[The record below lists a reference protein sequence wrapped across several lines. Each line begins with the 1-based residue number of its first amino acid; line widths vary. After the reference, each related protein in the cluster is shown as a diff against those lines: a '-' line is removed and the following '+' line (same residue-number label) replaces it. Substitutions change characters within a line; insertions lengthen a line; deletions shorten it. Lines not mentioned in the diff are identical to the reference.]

1 MISIVGGGPSGSYLA
16 YLLASEGKDVNV
28 YEEHKVIG
36 NPIQCTGLLTDSILD
51 LVPIKKEFLV
61 NTIKKARLFSPN
73 GNFTDVKLRNNF
85 VVDRHKFDSYLANMA
100 IDKGANYFLSH
111 KFLDCR
117 VNKKISAKFQTK
129 RGVKELQTDYL
140 VGADGPRSSVGRS
153 VGLVTEKRKYIVA
166 LQARIDLKNLNCEKD
181 TFESFMERRGFGWV
195 VPENDEV
202 ARVGIATVEKNANA
216 YFQDFLK
223 QRCPNKRIIEYQS
236 GIVPIYTLGM
246 KYQKD
251 NVFLVGDAACQVKLS
266 THGGIILGMLGAEE
280 VKNSIINNDSYD
292 RRWKKRIGRDLYISW
307 LIWKVLKRFS
317 DEDYNNLINCFKNKE
332 LADILSKYNRDFPSQ
347 FIFKILLKK
356 PSLLKYSLKLLYS

>member
-1 MISIVGGGPSGSYLA
+1 MISVVGGGPSGSYLA
-16 YLLASEGKDVNV
+16 YLLASKGEEVKV
-28 YEEHKVIG
+28 YEEHKAVG
-36 NPIQCTGLLTDSILD
+36 SPIQCTGLLTDSILD

-61 NTIKKARLFSPN
+61 NTIKKAKLFSPN
-73 GNFTDVKLRNNF
+73 GNFTEVKLRNNF
-85 VVDRHKFDSYLANMA
+85 VVDRHKFDSYLADMA
-100 IDKGANYFLSH
+100 VDKGANYSLGH

-117 VNKKISAKFQTK
+117 INKKISARFQTK
-129 RGVKELQTDYL
+129 KGVKELQTDYL

-153 VGLVTEKRKYIVA
+153 VGLVTEKREYVVA
-166 LQARIDLKNLNCEKD
+166 LQARMDLRNLNCEKD

-223 QRCPNKRIIEYQS
+223 QRCPGKKIIGYQS
-236 GIVPIYTLGM
+236 GAVPIYTPGM
-246 KYQKD
+246 KCQNGK
-251 NVFLVGDAACQVKLS
+251 VFLVGDAACQVKLS
-266 THGGIILGMLGAEE
+266 THGGIVLGMLGADE
-280 VKNSIINNDSYD
+280 VKNSIINKDSYD
-292 RRWKKRIGRDLYISW
+292 KRWRKRIGKDLYLSW